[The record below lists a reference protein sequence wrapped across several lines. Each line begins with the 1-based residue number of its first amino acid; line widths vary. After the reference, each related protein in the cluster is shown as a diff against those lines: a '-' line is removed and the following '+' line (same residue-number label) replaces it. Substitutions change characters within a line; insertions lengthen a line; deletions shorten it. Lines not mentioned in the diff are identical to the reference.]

1 MAFAQSQVTDF
12 DFKFIFVRVTMK
24 NFTYVR
30 STSVEN
36 ALETSANNPQV
47 MYIAGGTNLVDRL
60 KVFLDRPEQLI
71 DVSPLALK
79 KIEATPEGLKIGALV
94 TNTELA
100 DSPEVRRDYPLL
112 SRAILAGASQQI
124 RNMAT
129 VGGNLL
135 QRTRCPYYY
144 DTAFA
149 CNKRNPESGCPA
161 VNGFNRMHAIFGAS
175 EHCVAV
181 HPSDMCVALAA
192 LDAVVE
198 VEGVGGKR
206 RIPFVDFHRLPGN
219 TPQRDSNLEPGELIT
234 SVILP
239 PLPMAKSGVYLK
251 IRDRASYSFALI
263 SVAAALEIAE
273 GKIVGARLAM
283 GGVAHKPWRLNKAEQ
298 FLVGKSAVRDTFQ
311 EAAEIATEDARSLA
325 YNEFKVEMSKRAIRR
340 ALTVSA
346 KGGGVV

>member
-1 MAFAQSQVTDF
+1 
-12 DFKFIFVRVTMK
+12 MK

-30 STSVEN
+30 ATSVQE
-36 ALETSANNPQV
+36 AVQSSANTPQI

-60 KVFLDRPEQLI
+60 KVFLDRPQQLI
-71 DVSPLALK
+71 DISHLALK
-79 KIEATPEGLKIGALV
+79 QIEATPEGLKIGALV

-100 DSPEVRRDYPLL
+100 DCPEVRRDYPLL

-149 CNKRNPESGCPA
+149 CNKRNPGSGCPA
-161 VNGFNRMHAIFGAS
+161 ATGFNRMHAIFGAS

-198 VEGVGGKR
+198 VEGLQGKR
-206 RIPFVDFHRLPGN
+206 QIPLVDFHRLPGN
-219 TPQRDSNLEPGELIT
+219 TPQRDTNLEPGELIT

-239 PLPMAKSGVYLK
+239 TLPMAKSAVYLK
-251 IRDRASYSFALI
+251 LRDRASYSFALI
-263 SVAAALEIAE
+263 SVAAALKVDQ
-273 GKIVGARLAM
+273 GKIVQARLAM
-283 GGVAHKPWRLNKAEQ
+283 GGVAHKPWRLVEVEQ
-298 FLVGKSAVRDTFQ
+298 FLVGKPALADTFQ
-311 EAAEIATEDARSLA
+311 EAAEIALRDAQPLA
-325 YNEFKVEMSKRAIRR
+325 YNGFKIEMSKRAIRR
-340 ALTVSA
+340 ALAVSA
-346 KGGGVV
+346 QGGGVI